1 MKKRF
6 ISLLLILAMV
16 LTVSACGQDDNTGET
31 EWAIYWYLC
40 GSDLESWYG
49 CATDDLEEMLA
60 AEIPENVKVVIETGG
75 ALEWQKSEIDED
87 QIDRFVYDKGKL
99 RKVEKQPQADMG
111 DAATLESFLRFCTE
125 KYPAEKQ
132 MVLFWDHGGG
142 SVTGSEFDINYSF
155 DSLTIKE
162 FHDAFEAV
170 FGTDAEEPPFE
181 VIGFDACLMATI
193 DVASAFSDFGK
204 YMVASQELEPG
215 NGWYYTGWLQALAEK
230 PEMDGAA
237 LGKAICDAYVQGCEM
252 AGTGEDVTLSV
263 TDLSK
268 IDRLLEAYNEMGTAA
283 LMGTAEEPAVF
294 TSFSRGAVYAENYGG
309 NTEEEGYTNMVDLG
323 HLCRNNAY
331 LLPDSSVEV
340 QKALDDCIIYKVN
353 GPYRTE
359 ASGLSCYHSYNAD
372 IENFVDYTEV
382 GCSEAFKYFYG
393 YGLSGELS
401 KAGLQY
407 LQDKGVHE
415 EDIAVDSGMLDISVL
430 EGWDV
435 YIDDY
440 GNAVLDVLPR
450 GAEPIVNVR
459 TKVVMDDGVSDYFRF
474 MGESGQIN
482 YDYEEGIFTSQITGY
497 WPSIDGN
504 FVFTRMLYQGE
515 DYTVYSVPV
524 LLNGEEYNLRVV
536 YDHDKQDYTVLGA
549 RKGLTDE
556 GMPDKHLVH
565 LQPGDVLTTIYLDR
579 SLTGEGGFDHR
590 AGANITVTEETM
602 FYEAPLPDGRY
613 SFLFEMTDARGK
625 TAWSEMAD
633 FELDEG
639 YIYLSYYTSY

>member
-75 ALEWQKSEIDED
+75 ALEWQKNEIDED

-155 DSLTIKE
+155 DSLTIEE
-162 FHDAFEAV
+162 FRDAFEAV

-252 AGTGEDVTLSV
+252 SGTGEDVTLSV

-340 QKALDDCIIYKVN
+340 QKALEDCIVYKVN

-393 YGLSGELS
+393 YGLSGEMS
-401 KAGLQY
+401 KAGIQY

>member
-1 MKKRF
+1 
-6 ISLLLILAMV
+6 
-16 LTVSACGQDDNTGET
+16 
-31 EWAIYWYLC
+31 
-40 GSDLESWYG
+40 
-49 CATDDLEEMLA
+49 
-60 AEIPENVKVVIETGG
+60 
-75 ALEWQKSEIDED
+75 
-87 QIDRFVYDKGKL
+87 
-99 RKVEKQPQADMG
+99 
-111 DAATLESFLRFCTE
+111 
-125 KYPAEKQ
+125 
-132 MVLFWDHGGG
+132 
-142 SVTGSEFDINYSF
+142 
-155 DSLTIKE
+155 
-162 FHDAFEAV
+162 
-170 FGTDAEEPPFE
+170 
-181 VIGFDACLMATI
+181 
-193 DVASAFSDFGK
+193 
-204 YMVASQELEPG
+204 
-215 NGWYYTGWLQALAEK
+215 
-230 PEMDGAA
+230 
-237 LGKAICDAYVQGCEM
+237 
-252 AGTGEDVTLSV
+252 
-263 TDLSK
+263 
-268 IDRLLEAYNEMGTAA
+268 
-283 LMGTAEEPAVF
+283 
-294 TSFSRGAVYAENYGG
+294 
-309 NTEEEGYTNMVDLG
+309 MVDLG

-393 YGLSGELS
+393 YGLSGEMS